1 MGVNV
6 HAAVTAWLAAG
17 TFVELTTAGF
27 ARIDLDDLFVE
38 PPPLAVRTGLLGAEL
53 AVILARHEVPGIDGL
68 LTIPLPGSE
77 ALTRDSPTVPDMLA
91 HVWEYGPGAPVPGVY
106 LVEPHH
112 WRVYEEVEEY
122 RRHLSSGES
131 LPPGWAAYY
140 RTWRRQPASPS
151 DSAYERAIYVRTIDG
166 V

>member
-1 MGVNV
+1 M
-6 HAAVTAWLAAG
+6 HAAVTAWLATG
-17 TFVELTTAGF
+17 TFAELTTAGM
-27 ARIDLDDLFVE
+27 AQIDLDDLFVE

-77 ALTRDSPTVPDMLA
+77 TLTEDSPTVEDMLA
-91 HVWEYGPGAPVPGVY
+91 HVWEYGPGVRAPRLS
-106 LVEPHH
+106 LVDPHH
-112 WRVYEEVEEY
+112 WRVYEEVEDY
-122 RRHLSSGES
+122 RRHLQAGES

-140 RTWRRQPASPS
+140 RTWRRQPVTTSHPE
-151 DSAYERAIYVRTIDG
+151 YQRAICVRTIDG